1 MRPRFALARVRR
13 KGGLFCP
20 FCGRLPARDGRSEPQ
35 GRGRAGR
42 TVRAA
47 RRRCGR
53 HREGRPSAA
62 QGNVRDGSRG
72 GAGARRLRPR
82 GISGKQKRPLP
93 AAALRLGSP
102 LCMAEKGAGR
112 LAAVWQDTTAGG
124 RRKNFFCAPPAPYR
138 RADEPVPAPSFVR
151 GGALPFFAP
160 LRRQL
165 PLVGA
170 VGSARLCAPLP
181 LFPKNL
187 CYANLFR
194 TDMRELRPSFAPA
207 GHLSPLM
214 GGGLEERRLLKLS
227 PVPGEPRLPFPF
239 NSSPK
244 KEFPK
249 IAGRNSR
256 FQERGGA
263 AVQVGRFEKNK
274 TPASIC
280 ER

>member
-124 RRKNFFCAPPAPYR
+124 RRKNFFCAPPCALSPRRRTRPRSFLRKGRGLAFFRPPPSPASPRRSGRQRSLVCSAPPLSEKSLLR
-138 RADEPVPAPSFVR
+138 KSFSNGYEGVTT
-151 GGALPFFAP
+151 L
-160 LRRQL
+160 
-165 PLVGA
+165 
-170 VGSARLCAPLP
+170 
-181 LFPKNL
+181 
-187 CYANLFR
+187 
-194 TDMRELRPSFAPA
+194 LRPCGA
-207 GHLSPLM
+207 
-214 GGGLEERRLLKLS
+214 
-227 PVPGEPRLPFPF
+227 PFPF
-239 NSSPK
+239 NGGRLGRAPPSQTFSRSGRATLALPFQF
-244 KEFPK
+244 FPQK
-249 IAGRNSR
+249 RVPENRRAQLEISGKRRRRRASR
-256 FQERGGA
+256 AF
-263 AVQVGRFEKNK
+263 
-274 TPASIC
+274 
-280 ER
+280 